1 MTQQIAAR
9 DHSREQD
16 TKMDECAFRQRRAAN
31 PAVLPGFRKKN
42 IKDVL
47 N

>member
-16 TKMDECAFRQRRAAN
+16 TKMDEGAFKQSCAAN
-31 PAVLPGFRKKN
+31 PAVLPGFRKK
-42 IKDVL
+42 I
-47 N
+47 